1 MLLNHNKIRMTISIN
16 SNVTELIYILL
27 YIYIYFKRKRSSKIN
42 GYTIEIKQFIDQN
55 FIK

>member
-1 MLLNHNKIRMTISIN
+1 MTISIN
-16 SNVTELIYILL
+16 SNVTELIYVLL